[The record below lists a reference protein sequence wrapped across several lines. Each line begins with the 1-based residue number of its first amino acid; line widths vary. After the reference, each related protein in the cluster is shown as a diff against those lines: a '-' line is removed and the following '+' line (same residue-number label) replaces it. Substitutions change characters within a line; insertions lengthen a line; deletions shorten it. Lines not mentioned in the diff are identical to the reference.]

1 MKLNKKGFTLI
12 ELLAALVIL
21 GLLMAVAAPNVLG
34 IISKNRNATYV
45 EDAQK
50 LVARAEYTLRSDPK
64 ITKPAKGQC
73 VVFTLGY
80 LDDSEFNNP
89 PYGGGYYATYSYVV
103 VKREVSGGVS
113 KYNYYVQLIEQMP
126 KRSNSNEDR
135 GIKLIN
141 IDTLSEDNV
150 EDHVQIIES
159 METSVKYFTMS
170 KANSGSGIDLNDA
183 DGVDC
188 ASTTAASIP
197 TKVYN
202 DDSLYGE
209 ENFDEVLKKYAN
221 E

>member
-1 MKLNKKGFTLI
+1 MKLNNKGFTLI

-21 GLLMAVAAPNVLG
+21 ALLMAVAAPNVLG

-113 KYNYYVQLIEQMP
+113 KYNYYVQLIERMP
-126 KRSNSNEDR
+126 QNTAGNDR

-141 IDTLSEDNV
+141 VDTLSEDNV
-150 EDHVQIIES
+150 GDHVQDIES
-159 METSVKYFTMS
+159 MTTSLKYFTGDHAS
-170 KANSGSGIDLNDA
+170 QGISLSSS
-183 DGVDC
+183 DGVEC
-188 ASTTAASIP
+188 ASTTAA
-197 TKVYN
+197 TNKTMVYN
-202 DDSLYGE
+202 DDSLYSD
-209 ENFDEVLKKYAN
+209 DESVLSKTGN